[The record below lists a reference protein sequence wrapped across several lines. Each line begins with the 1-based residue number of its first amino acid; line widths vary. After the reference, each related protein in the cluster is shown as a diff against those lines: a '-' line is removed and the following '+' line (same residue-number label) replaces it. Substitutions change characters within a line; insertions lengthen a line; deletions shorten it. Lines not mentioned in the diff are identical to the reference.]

1 MSIRICIG
9 GRIGAGKTSVA
20 KLLEQYYHLQRFSFV
35 TPIRQEISEAF
46 GVTMEELTEAG
57 KKERYRAL
65 LVAWGPA
72 RNVSTGDA
80 HYWAKKL
87 LERIPQID
95 DVVVDDL
102 RRPEEFDHLCTI
114 APPDNWVMVWLD
126 VAEQR
131 CRDYLVQ
138 SGVTDP
144 RQLDETLNAVTEVSL
159 LPYVAGGKFDIVLD
173 ANRSPEAIYRD
184 LVAELL
190 HLGVPLDDPD
200 LRV

>member
-72 RNVSTGDA
+72 RNASTGDD

-95 DVVVDDL
+95 DIVVDDL
-102 RRPEEFDHLCTI
+102 RRPEEFDHLRTI
-114 APPDNWVMVWLD
+114 SGPDTWVMVWLD
-126 VAEQR
+126 VAEGR
-131 CRDYLVQ
+131 CRDYLRQ
-138 SGVTDP
+138 SGVTDE
-144 RQLDETLNAVTEVSL
+144 RQLTETLNAVTEVSL
-159 LPYVAGGKFDIVLD
+159 LPYVEGGEFDIVLD
-173 ANRSPEAIYRD
+173 ANRAPEAVFLD
-184 LVAELL
+184 LVPELL
-190 HLGVPLDDPD
+190 DLGVPLDDPD